1 MSSLKIIIIIIIIK
15 GSSEHN
21 GAEFVFD
28 LFL

>member
-1 MSSLKIIIIIIIIK
+1 MSSLKIIIIIIIK